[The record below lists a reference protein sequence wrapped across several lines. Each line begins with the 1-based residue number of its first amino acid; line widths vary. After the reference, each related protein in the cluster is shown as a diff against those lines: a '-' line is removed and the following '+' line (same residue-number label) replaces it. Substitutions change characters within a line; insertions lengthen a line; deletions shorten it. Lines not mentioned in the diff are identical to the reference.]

1 MMRIQQPILLAAALA
16 VAGCGTSDPS
26 YRLGYSVQVASAT
39 VSDVGGEEDAFGAIA
54 EVDVIQ
60 NLCGEFGDTVEEWGA
75 AEAALILRLTR
86 RGGSFND
93 DGVADDE
100 VSEIETGLEVRVTRV
115 TIEYTQVPS
124 GGNDVNVRI
133 APIDINYGEAGL
145 VLDGTAGD
153 VEKTLVL
160 PIVTIGTKLKLQA
173 QFLNALEDW
182 DPSDNDSLMPVA
194 QMSVRYTVYYRD
206 NFGEEGY
213 VTHTGQIHLAPWNR
227 C

>member
-1 MMRIQQPILLAAALA
+1 MMRIQQSILLAAVLA

-39 VSDVGGEEDAFGAIA
+39 VSDVGGEDDAFGAIA

-60 NLCGEFGDTVEEWGA
+60 NMCTVDTAEEWGA
-75 AEAALILRLTR
+75 TEAALVLRLAR

-93 DGVADDE
+93 DGVIDDE
-100 VSEIETGLEVRVTRV
+100 VSELETGLEVRVTRV

-124 GGNDVNVRI
+124 GGNDVSVNI
-133 APIDINYGEAGL
+133 APIDINYGDSGL
-145 VLDGTAGD
+145 VLDGTEAD

-160 PIVTIGTKLKLQA
+160 PIITIGTKIKLQA
-173 QFLNALEDW
+173 QFLDALEDW
-182 DPSDNDSLMPVA
+182 DPSDSDSLIPVA
-194 QMSVRYTVYYRD
+194 QLSVRYTVYYRD
-206 NFGEEGY
+206 NFGEEGF

>member
-1 MMRIQQPILLAAALA
+1 MIRIQQPILLAAALA

-26 YRLGYSVQVASAT
+26 YSLGYSVQVASAT
-39 VSDVGGEEDAFGAIA
+39 VSDVGGDDDAFGAIA

-60 NLCGEFGDTVEEWGA
+60 NMCTVDSVEEWGA
-75 AEAALILRLTR
+75 TEAALVLRLTR

-93 DGVADDE
+93 DGVVDDE
-100 VSEIETGLEVRVTRV
+100 VSELETGLEVRVIRA

-124 GGNDVNVRI
+124 GGNDVSVRI
-133 APIDINYGEAGL
+133 APIDIDYGDAGL

-173 QFLNALEDW
+173 QFLDALEDW
-182 DPSDNDSLMPVA
+182 DPADSDSLMPVA

-206 NFGEEGY
+206 NFGKEGF